1 MPLGGEDAAAARA
14 AAVDDHFVLEAF
26 RISACA
32 SLAVSL
38 SSFQNLLTASL
49 MAPSAAGGT
58 AMPWAIDGSNVL
70 ALDEATKSLFDSLAQ
85 SSNLSSLT
93 SRRTGMEPLFRLNSS
108 WNDGDMMA
116 LARSFCAFWL
126 AGSFSWNM
134 ANESMLKV

>member
-1 MPLGGEDAAAARA
+1 MPIGEEKQSEAEEDY
-14 AAVDDHFVLEAF
+14 FVFDAF
-26 RISACA
+26 RISAWA

-58 AMPWAIDGSNVL
+58 AMPCAIDGSSVL
-70 ALDEATKSLFDSLAQ
+70 DLDEATKSRFDSLAQ

-93 SRRTGMEPLFRLNSS
+93 SRRTGIEPLFRLNSS

-116 LARSFCAFWL
+116 LARSFCAFSL
-126 AGSFSWNM
+126 SLFFSWNM